1 MPFKR
6 SVTLGEQVLVK
17 VSHVDPRQDM
27 IQFQELSYQEVQ
39 PTATKELGTEIITPF
54 RDEFH
59 TCPKTS
65 FQTPTRPSVLPN

>member
-17 VSHVDPRQDM
+17 VSHVDPRHM

-39 PTATKELGTEIITPF
+39 PTATKRTGYRNYHPF
-54 RDEFH
+54 
-59 TCPKTS
+59 
-65 FQTPTRPSVLPN
+65 

>member
-17 VSHVDPRQDM
+17 VSHVDPREDM

-39 PTATKELGTEIITPF
+39 PTA
-54 RDEFH
+54 
-59 TCPKTS
+59 
-65 FQTPTRPSVLPN
+65 N